1 MLRNI
6 KENLSLYT
14 HKNILFM
21 LPLGMAAGIVLPLLL
36 GTLSTWL
43 RELDIARSSIT
54 MLGWIALTYSIKW
67 IFAPLVDNIKLPLLH
82 TLFGKRRSW
91 LLFTQIG
98 MITGICMIATA
109 EPAAGFS
116 HLIYAALL
124 TALFAAMYDIALD
137 AYRIEAAASD
147 EQAAMSANYI
157 LGYRI
162 GMLISGAFAL
172 VICTQ
177 LETLGLDVNTAWSI
191 TYLIMAIFI
200 CIASITVLIIQEP
213 PKSHIPADKK
223 HTTAGNSILHNAL
236 AWLYRAAVMP
246 FIEFFKRYKHTAII
260 ILLLIATYR
269 ISDIVLG
276 SIAQIFYLDIGFT
289 KLEIASI
296 SKIYG
301 TIFTL
306 LGAFIGGLWVNR
318 AGVFTV
324 LIWGAILCAAT
335 NLGFVYLNYIG
346 ANTSGLTLVITI
358 DNLSAGLATV
368 AFIAYLSSLVN
379 KQYTATQYA
388 IFSSFMTILPKFFAG
403 FSGTIVDSTDYPTF
417 FIFTSVIGIP
427 VVALIIY
434 AKKLSSSKNQMHK
447 LG

>member
-6 KENLSLYT
+6 KDNLSLYT

-54 MLGWIALTYSIKW
+54 MLGWIALTYSVKW

-98 MITGICMIATA
+98 MITGICLIATA

-191 TYLIMAIFI
+191 TYLIMAIFV
-200 CIASITVLIIQEP
+200 CIASVTVLVIQEP
-213 PKSHIPADKK
+213 PKIHLPAD
-223 HTTAGNSILHNAL
+223 N
-236 AWLYRAAVMP
+236 R
-246 FIEFFKRYKHTAII
+246 
-260 ILLLIATYR
+260 ILLLA
-269 ISDIVLG
+269 
-276 SIAQIFYLDIGFT
+276 IAQ
-289 KLEIASI
+289 SI
-296 SKIYG
+296 M
-301 TIFTL
+301 L
-306 LGAFIGGLWVNR
+306 
-318 AGVFTV
+318 
-324 LIWGAILCAAT
+324 
-335 NLGFVYLNYIG
+335 
-346 ANTSGLTLVITI
+346 
-358 DNLSAGLATV
+358 
-368 AFIAYLSSLVN
+368 
-379 KQYTATQYA
+379 
-388 IFSSFMTILPKFFAG
+388 
-403 FSGTIVDSTDYPTF
+403 
-417 FIFTSVIGIP
+417 
-427 VVALIIY
+427 
-434 AKKLSSSKNQMHK
+434 
-447 LG
+447 